1 MEQVTVVGA
10 GLAGCEATWQLV
22 KRNIPVRL
30 IEMRPKKES
39 PAFHTDR
46 FAELVCSNSLRS
58 NAMNNAVGIL
68 KEELRQM
75 DSLIMKSADMHAV
88 PAGSA
93 LAVDRET
100 FHNILLIQ
108 SKIIHWSKLLMKK
121 CQFYQKDH
129 ALSQQDL

>member
-46 FAELVCSNSLRS
+46 FA
-58 NAMNNAVGIL
+58 A
-68 KEELRQM
+68 
-75 DSLIMKSADMHAV
+75 
-88 PAGSA
+88 AG
-93 LAVDRET
+93 
-100 FHNILLIQ
+100 
-108 SKIIHWSKLLMKK
+108 WSPRRR
-121 CQFYQKDH
+121 
-129 ALSQQDL
+129 

>member
-75 DSLIMKSADMHAV
+75 DSLIMKCMLYQLEV
-88 PAGSA
+88 RWQ
-93 LAVDRET
+93 LIVRL

-121 CQFYQKDH
+121 
-129 ALSQQDL
+129 

>member
-68 KEELRQM
+68 KEELRQL

-100 FHNILLIQ
+100 F
-108 SKIIHWSKLLMKK
+108 
-121 CQFYQKDH
+121 
-129 ALSQQDL
+129 SQYITDTIKNHPW

>member
-58 NAMNNAVGIL
+58 NVMNNAVGIL
-68 KEELRQM
+68 KEELQPNGFIDYEISRYACCT
-75 DSLIMKSADMHAV
+75 SWKCL
-88 PAGSA
+88 GS
-93 LAVDRET
+93 
-100 FHNILLIQ
+100 
-108 SKIIHWSKLLMKK
+108 
-121 CQFYQKDH
+121 
-129 ALSQQDL
+129 